1 MATLKIGGF
10 WECTGSI
17 SWNLVLKAQSK
28 PQTSL
33 KDLPGRFA
41 PAQWP
46 VAPDPELTTPT
57 LHGWYEVGDEVGDIG
72 DIANKSMH
80 EKIANK
86 FNVLQKTAKK
96 LLNQIRN
103 WQISSLIL
111 SHPQGSST
119 VALRSK
125 KENLEAKNL
134 TGNIF
139 LTSHV
144 SFPPIMKSS
153 PGTIWNETDECLF
166 NCSSPPSVL
175 VSSSSTDIWVCGKS
189 CLDQDRNRR
198 RIMVVVSVLFWGQ
211 RRAEKKKI
219 ELKLK
224 QIEGERESTQAHG

>member
-1 MATLKIGGF
+1 MHYITLYVIDIHNIRCLKPFFPLYDYFEIWSF
-10 WECTGSI
+10 WDRTGSI

-57 LHGWYEVGDEVGDIG
+57 LHGWYEVGDEVGDIW

-111 SHPQGSST
+111 SHPQRSST
-119 VALRSK
+119 VALRRAKNNLDSK
-125 KENLEAKNL
+125 KVEKTLL
-134 TGNIF
+134 VIF
-139 LTSHV
+139 FSHR
-144 SFPPIMKSS
+144 M
-153 PGTIWNETDECLF
+153 CL
-166 NCSSPPSVL
+166 L
-175 VSSSSTDIWVCGKS
+175 Q
-189 CLDQDRNRR
+189 L
-198 RIMVVVSVLFWGQ
+198 
-211 RRAEKKKI
+211 
-219 ELKLK
+219 
-224 QIEGERESTQAHG
+224 

>member
-10 WECTGSI
+10 GEWTGSI

-57 LHGWYEVGDEVGDIG
+57 LHGWYEVGDEVGDIW

-96 LLNQIRN
+96 TVKPNTQLADLLPHPLSPTGVLHCRPEKQKGEPWGQKLDWQYFSHVACVLPADHEVQPRNNLERN
-103 WQISSLIL
+103 WWVSFQLL
-111 SHPQGSST
+111 
-119 VALRSK
+119 
-125 KENLEAKNL
+125 
-134 TGNIF
+134 
-139 LTSHV
+139 LTSKCAGFQFFNGYLSLWKV
-144 SFPPIMKSS
+144 MFGPS
-153 PGTIWNETDECLF
+153 PE
-166 NCSSPPSVL
+166 
-175 VSSSSTDIWVCGKS
+175 
-189 CLDQDRNRR
+189 
-198 RIMVVVSVLFWGQ
+198 
-211 RRAEKKKI
+211 
-219 ELKLK
+219 
-224 QIEGERESTQAHG
+224 

>member
-1 MATLKIGGF
+1 
-10 WECTGSI
+10 
-17 SWNLVLKAQSK
+17 
-28 PQTSL
+28 
-33 KDLPGRFA
+33 
-41 PAQWP
+41 
-46 VAPDPELTTPT
+46 
-57 LHGWYEVGDEVGDIG
+57 
-72 DIANKSMH
+72 MH

-175 VSSSSTDIWVCGKS
+175 VSSSSTDI
-189 CLDQDRNRR
+189 
-198 RIMVVVSVLFWGQ
+198 
-211 RRAEKKKI
+211 
-219 ELKLK
+219 
-224 QIEGERESTQAHG
+224 